1 MIIDLA
7 EALVVLCKP
16 DNHKFVMYGT
26 PTNQTEWE
34 ANVKFINGEDENKNA
49 IFSDTQP
56 FTYAQTKTKLEDMLW
71 VTLEEI

>member
-7 EALVVLCKP
+7 EALVELCKT

-34 ANVKFINGEDENKNA
+34 ANVKFISGEDEDENA

-56 FTYAQTKTKLEDMLW
+56 FTYAETKAKLASML
-71 VTLEEI
+71 